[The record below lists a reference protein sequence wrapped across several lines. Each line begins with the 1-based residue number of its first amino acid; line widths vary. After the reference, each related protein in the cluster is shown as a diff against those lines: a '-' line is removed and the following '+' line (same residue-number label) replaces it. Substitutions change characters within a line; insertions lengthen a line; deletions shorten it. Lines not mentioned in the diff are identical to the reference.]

1 MAHYFMKRYIS
12 FFILISLVINSCGVF
27 PGKDIFSAHAHND
40 YEHERPLLD
49 ALDCHFKSFEA
60 DVFSIGDSLFV
71 AHDYEDIRPGRT
83 LRNLYLDPLRDQILK
98 HKGSVYGNGE
108 EVVLFI
114 DIKDDGLRSYQLLH
128 EILQDYSS
136 YLSVFEEG
144 KKAPGSV
151 MVVVSGN
158 RPIEYMLNQTN
169 RYAGFDG
176 RLSDL
181 DSEISPAMMP
191 VVSDNWSNYFTWD
204 GIGDMPLDEKERLE
218 SFAAKAKN
226 EGYILRF
233 WGTPNRTT
241 EQRNAVWGELWNA
254 GVGLIGAD
262 DSKGLQRFFINHT
275 N

>member
-1 MAHYFMKRYIS
+1 MKRDILI
-12 FFILISLVINSCGVF
+12 FILVSWAINSCGTFSGQDFF
-27 PGKDIFSAHAHND
+27 PAHAHND

-49 ALDCHFKSFEA
+49 ALDSHFKSFEA
-60 DVFSIGDSLFV
+60 DVFAIGDSLFV
-71 AHDYEDIRPGRT
+71 AHDFEDIRPGRT

-98 HKGSVYGNGE
+98 HNGSVYGNGE
-108 EVVLFI
+108 EVILLI
-114 DIKDDGLRSYQLLH
+114 DIKDDGLRTYQLLH

-136 YLSVFEEG
+136 YLSVFTEG
-144 KKAPGSV
+144 KKAQGSV
-151 MVVVSGN
+151 MVVISGN
-158 RPIEYMLNQTN
+158 RPVEYMQNQTM

-181 DSEISPAMMP
+181 DSEISPALMP
-191 VVSDNWSNYFTWD
+191 VISDNWSNYFSWD
-204 GIGDMPLDEKERLE
+204 GSGEMPPDEKEKLA

-226 EGYILRF
+226 KGYILRF

-241 EQRNAVWGELWNA
+241 EQRNAVWSELWQA

-262 DSKGLQRFFINHT
+262 DLKGLEQFFLDHT